1 MISYSKTVT
10 TEQPKNMQT
19 TKLALSVLAL
29 GATNSFAALVW
40 TVGDSTVAG
49 RQGPELRSNSG
60 SSGTTTFVQEG
71 NGPTNLLPGNPASPA
86 NNQQADDDFYFAGN
100 YANQVDGG
108 TVYSTVGIV
117 AATEIAVERAV
128 TGGDTT
134 NRFHFNFDGS
144 HTATDVFTVSFAML
158 DLNDNNTGTGKYDFA
173 ISVNGIAMGNVSHT
187 AETIGTQ
194 FTSNAFTLADVNGT
208 AGANDD
214 NYVQLISDNVG
225 STSRWSNFDYIQMD
239 VAGVPEPS
247 STGLALLSIAGL
259 SLIRRRK

>member
-1 MISYSKTVT
+1 
-10 TEQPKNMQT
+10 MQT

-29 GATNSFAALVW
+29 GAANSFAALVW
-40 TVGDSTVAG
+40 TVGDSATPG
-49 RQGPELRSNSG
+49 RPGNAVEIWSNNG

-71 NGPTNLLPGNPASPA
+71 NGPSNLLPGNPASPA
-86 NNQQADDDFYFAGN
+86 TNQQADDDFYFPGN

-117 AATEIAVERAV
+117 AAAEAGVERAV
-128 TGGDTT
+128 TGGDNG
-134 NRFHFNFDGS
+134 NRFHFNFDES

-158 DLNDNNTGTGKYDFA
+158 DLNDNGTGTGQYDFA

-187 AETIGTQ
+187 TGTIGTQ

-214 NYVQLISDNVG
+214 NYVQLISDNIG

-239 VAGVPEPS
+239 VSPGVPEPS

-259 SLIRRRK
+259 GLIRRRK